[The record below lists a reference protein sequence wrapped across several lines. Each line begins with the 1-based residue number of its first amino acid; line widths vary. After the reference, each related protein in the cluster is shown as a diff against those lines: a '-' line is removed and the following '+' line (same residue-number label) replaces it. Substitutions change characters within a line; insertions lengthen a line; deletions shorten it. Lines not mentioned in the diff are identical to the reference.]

1 MARKGEEKTIKVT
14 ADVEDL
20 KRAFDQV
27 ERSYAEVA
35 QASKEYAAALEASSK
50 AVTEDEKKLAKEVEK
65 TTKTILNDSKR
76 RAAAYKDQASAM
88 KTQADALKQK
98 ISATDNDTEASKK
111 NTAALGTAKA
121 AMLAAGAAILGM
133 IAKYGDLARKIA
145 ENDKV
150 NASTRE
156 SAKRLSET
164 LDSISINAASATI
177 EVTNLVAAVLGL
189 DDATKANENFA
200 RSMGEITLGFRTL
213 ARMAK
218 DSVGVEEAIRRMRI
232 DDEMAKKQEINHQ
245 KWQRRQREILEEYER
260 GVKEREILE
269 DLMAKNQQERLKAI
283 EKGEADRET
292 KRKKYASDAARES
305 ARQRE
310 EDARLAKEDAA
321 ALAASEEL
329 AGIENLAAARAEAEK
344 MRVESVTR
352 QKQDMEERHILQQSA
367 LSQTDAEKEQLQIQ
381 LDLEKELFDIRTSGM
396 GAEAQTR
403 AERLA
408 LLKAEVKFLD
418 KIGEKTDETSEK
430 EKAALKAS
438 LEAGGDAAAWAAEQA
453 GIKNAGV
460 ALEAGKK
467 AGFYTAESYASFAA
481 GNIVSGTGFA
491 LAAAQHAAVAGGALF
506 GGLGGGG
513 GGGGSKSPSSAPED
527 RLQRSAPI
535 VTQSGPR
542 ESTTTVNVN
551 TLSYVSP
558 EDARRIGHAEAREV
572 RATIGGR
579 PK

>member
-98 ISATDNDTEASKK
+98 VSATDNDTEASKK
-111 NTAALGTAKA
+111 NTAALGTAKV

-133 IAKYGDLARKIA
+133 IAKYGDLARKVA
-145 ENDKV
+145 ESDKV

-164 LDSISINAASATI
+164 LDSVSINAASATI

-245 KWQRRQREILEEYER
+245 KWQRRQREIMEEYER

-329 AGIENLAAARAEAEK
+329 AGIENLANARAEAEK

-367 LSQTDAEKEQLQIQ
+367 LGQTDAEKEQLQIQ

-408 LLKAEVKFLD
+408 LLKSEVKFLD
-418 KIGEKTDETSEK
+418 SIGKKTDETSEK
-430 EKAALKAS
+430 EKAALKSS
-438 LEAGGDAAAWAAEQA
+438 LEAAGASAAWAAEQA